1 MLEDIEVFCA
11 IAKHKSFSKAARALH
26 ISTSIATRR
35 LARLEKKLD
44 VSLFHR
50 TTRQVTLTEAGRL
63 YFDDVKNLMDGLEA
77 ANQNV
82 KSIRKEVSGVI
93 KVGVPVSISH
103 MYVTE
108 HLHEFVKRY
117 PKLRVH
123 LVTGNHL
130 LDLLEN
136 GFDVVMHCGEL
147 PSSSLHYK
155 KLGMWDKVT
164 CASPLYLQ
172 EHGTPIIPE
181 DLAQHNCLDH
191 ADNFHVTWRFQDK
204 GKTKE
209 IAVSGNACVNSSIDL
224 VNLAVNDMGIVY
236 LPSFVVAEALKTG
249 KLVSILDAYRPP
261 ALPRYMV
268 YPTHQYICQKVK
280 TFIDF
285 MSEILSP

>member
-11 IAKHKSFSKAARALH
+11 VAKHKSFSKTALALH

-63 YFDDVKNLMDGLEA
+63 YFDEVKNLMDGLEA

-82 KSIRKEVSGVI
+82 KSIRKEISGVI

-164 CASPLYLQ
+164 CASPRYLQ
-172 EHGTPIIPE
+172 EHGTPMTPE

-191 ADNFHVTWRFQDK
+191 ADTFHVTWSFQDK

-224 VNLAVNDMGIVY
+224 VNLAVNDMGI
-236 LPSFVVAEALKTG
+236 G
-249 KLVSILDAYRPP
+249 VSVNGDR
-261 ALPRYMV
+261 
-268 YPTHQYICQKVK
+268 
-280 TFIDF
+280 F
-285 MSEILSP
+285 

>member
-11 IAKHKSFSKAARALH
+11 IAKHKSFSKAARALQV
-26 ISTSIATRR
+26 STSIATRR

-50 TTRQVTLTEAGRL
+50 TTRQITLTEAGRL
-63 YFDDVKNLMDGLEA
+63 YFDEVKNLMDSLEV

-82 KSIRKEVSGVI
+82 KSTRKEISGVI

-108 HLHEFVKRY
+108 HLHALLKRY
-117 PKLRVH
+117 PKLKVH
-123 LVTGNHL
+123 VVTGNHL
-130 LDLLEN
+130 LDLLKN
-136 GFDVVMHCGEL
+136 GFDVVMHCGNL
-147 PSSSLHYK
+147 PNSSLHYK
-155 KLGMWDKVT
+155 KLGMWGKVT

-172 EHGTPIIPE
+172 ERGTPMIPE

-191 ADNFHVTWRFQDK
+191 ADNFQGSWSFQDQ
-204 GKTKE
+204 GKAKE

-224 VNLAVNDMGIVY
+224 VNLAVNHLGIVY
-236 LPSFVVAEALKTG
+236 LPSFVVADALKTG
-249 KLVSILDAYRPP
+249 KLVSVLDSYRPP

-268 YPTHQYICQKVK
+268 YPTHQYMSQKVK

-285 MSEILSP
+285 MSEIL